1 MISDER
7 FGPAP
12 EVDGNPH
19 GPEPSEGRASP
30 ASAAEGSPPPVD
42 LVAEIRA
49 MQARHALWPDGGFV
63 VVAVS
68 GGADSVALLDAMC
81 ELVMEGPEPPPRLHV
96 AHLDHGL
103 RPGSVD
109 DAAFVAR
116 LAEER
121 GLPATLEARNV
132 AGLAAREGEGLPAAA
147 RRVRYAFL
155 AGVARQVGAKVVM
168 TGHHRD
174 DQAETVLMALLRGA
188 GLDGLSGMRPRS
200 SWPLSVAEVSQLEGP
215 IQALPTL
222 ARPLLAIARADIE
235 AWCAARD
242 LVHRRDPSNE
252 DTSRLRGRVR
262 HTLLPALE
270 VANPRLRLA
279 LARTAEVLE
288 QDRALIDEFV
298 DEAWSE
304 AALIDGAAPGPSA
317 QRLGT
322 GTPVASGERARSVS
336 LSGPLWRGI
345 APAVRGRL
353 VRRAV
358 AALGGDLRTLG
369 YEHVA
374 AVCAADDA
382 AASGAPGPRAV
393 GLPAGLRA
401 VPSAEGLRIE
411 RSMSRIPPPRL
422 GADPVALALPGLTR
436 LPGGWAIEASIEKG
450 ARRSLRRDPWLA
462 QLDADAVGASGA
474 LAVRG
479 RRPGDRFQP
488 LGMGGRS
495 KSLQDFFVD
504 ARVPAPERDGW
515 PLVVA
520 GAGKGERIVW
530 IPGHRVDER
539 VKQHVGTRRTL
550 ALRATPPARLT

>member
-1 MISDER
+1 
-7 FGPAP
+7 
-12 EVDGNPH
+12 
-19 GPEPSEGRASP
+19 
-30 ASAAEGSPPPVD
+30 
-42 LVAEIRA
+42 
-49 MQARHALWPDGGFV
+49 
-63 VVAVS
+63 
-68 GGADSVALLDAMC
+68 VALLDAMC
-81 ELVMEGPEPPPRLHV
+81 ELALDGHEPWPRLHV

-116 LAEER
+116 LAEVR
-121 GLPATLEARNV
+121 GLPATLEARDV

-155 AGVARQVGAKVVM
+155 AGVARQVGAQVVL

-188 GLDGLSGMRPRS
+188 GLDGLSGMRLRS
-200 SWPLSVAEVSQLEGP
+200 PWPLSVAEVSQLEGAT
-215 IQALPTL
+215 QTLPTL

-242 LVHRRDPSNE
+242 LVYRRDPSNE
-252 DTSRLRGRVR
+252 DASRLRGQVR

-270 VANPRLRLA
+270 VANPRLRLT
-279 LARTAEVLE
+279 LTRTAELLE
-288 QDRALIDEFV
+288 QDRALIEELV

-304 AALIDGAAPGPSA
+304 AALIDGTAPSPAALRPETRVA
-317 QRLGT
+317 Q
-322 GTPVASGERARSVS
+322 ASGERARSVS

-345 APAVRGRL
+345 SPAVRGRL

-358 AALGGDLRTLG
+358 AALGGDLRSLG

-374 AVCAADDA
+374 AICAADDA
-382 AASGAPGPRAV
+382 AASGAPGPSAV

-411 RSMSRIPPPRL
+411 RSMPRIPPPRL
-422 GADPVALALPGLTR
+422 GAEPVALALPGITR
-436 LPGGWAIEASIEKG
+436 LPGGWAIEVAIEKG

-462 QLDADAVGASGA
+462 QLDADSVGATGVLS
-474 LAVRG
+474 VRG

-520 GAGKGERIVW
+520 GVGDGQRIVW

-539 VKQHVGTRRTL
+539 VKQHVDTRRTL
-550 ALRATPPARLT
+550 VLRATPPARLT